1 MDYEATQPQSIASD
15 AVNFANFMRFL
26 APPTPVASYGNVSA
40 ASIANG
46 AKQFATVG
54 CAHCHT
60 PSMKTGSYSVG
71 AMAYQTANLYSD
83 LLLHRMGTGLA
94 DGINQGIATGDEFRT
109 APLWG
114 LGKRL
119 FFLHD
124 GRATNLVDAINAHFG
139 TDSEANQV
147 IDKFNMLS
155 VSNKQDILNFLRS
168 L

>member
-1 MDYEATQPQSIASD
+1 MDYEATQPQSIMGD
-15 AVNFANFMRFL
+15 ALNFANFMRFL
-26 APPTPVASYGNVSA
+26 APPTPVSSYGNVSA
-40 ASIANG
+40 ASITSG
-46 AKQFATVG
+46 AAQFAAVG

-60 PSMKTGSYSVG
+60 RSMKTGSYSVG
-71 AMAYQTANLYSD
+71 ALAYQTVNLYSD
-83 LLLHRMGTGLA
+83 LLLHHMGTGLA
-94 DGINQGIATGDEFRT
+94 DGISQGLAGGDEFRT

-139 TDSEANQV
+139 TGSEANQV
-147 IDKFNMLS
+147 IDKFNLLT
-155 VSNKQDILNFLRS
+155 VTNKQDLLNFSRS